1 MGKRSQADATSSPL
15 DKIVQAV
22 PDAIINKPYDEP
34 TKHWLYREAGPYE
47 MSGRR
52 PASYYYTTRRT
63 GDAQTDL
70 YQALEGSDD
79 LPLVNKLRED
89 VRRWREVD
97 YRGASEVTKDLL
109 RHWANPDRPRR
120 MFFCQREAAETMIY
134 LLELRIPGRSTR
146 TGFRNFD
153 CADEDL
159 KLMLAGEKPKW
170 DMADSSIFPKLLD
183 QPQDPAMLGLCR
195 LGCKMATGSG
205 KTLVMSMLMAWA
217 FCNRGRNP
225 SSTEFPNGVL
235 IVAPNLT
242 VRNRLQVLKPE
253 EPENYFDLF
262 DIVPSRYR
270 EYMNSGKVLITNWHV
285 FGRKSENSEGGDT
298 YRVVQKGEEDSK
310 AFTLDRLGELARR
323 LPILVLNDEGHHCWR
338 PKVIDAVSGDD
349 PLLDKKGFE
358 KEVEEARVWL
368 DGLDRINNSG
378 LAGADGTVARRCVLA
393 AIDMSATPFFLGGS
407 GHPEGSPFPWLVS
420 DFGLVDAIESG
431 IVKIPRLPVLEEGG
445 TGKKDDVGRPD
456 PKYFALWQHIVANTK
471 ASDKVGKANYKP
483 EAIYRESEG
492 ALKTIF
498 SQWKQRFQQYRDA
511 APTQQTIPPAMII
524 VCHDT
529 DTAQLFYERISG
541 QRIEGEKKDAID
553 VYGTSEIAPELQ
565 NQDGVKR
572 TLLITSAMLATLQSD
587 DGSSKDEKVADAR
600 RIVDTI
606 GKPNQPGE
614 HIRCVVSV
622 SMLTEGWDANN
633 VTQILGIRAFK
644 SQLLCEQVVGR
655 GLRRRSYTV
664 NDAGFLEAEYC
675 DVYGIPFS
683 LIPFKGR
690 EKDAD
695 EPNDKPKN
703 SIKVVPGREDLEIRI
718 PRVES
723 FVYQLSTS
731 VIRCDVGKLEVFR
744 VEGEP
749 SAVLVE
755 AVRGYKDDPSS
766 APVAGGGEYEK
777 QDRSAYYESVHEQAI
792 YFRIAHAVMSD
803 LLEGADTP
811 AEAKEAARLAA
822 KHQLFPQIFKI
833 VQDYVSKQAQFAV
846 GVHRKDIGL
855 RKNVDRLV
863 KILRDGIT
871 PDATSAESPLMPV
884 LNSMRKFMS
893 TKDGEE
899 ETVRP
904 ILPVTKCQL
913 NAVAFRTSPE
923 KEAAEF
929 FDSSPLVEAFT
940 ANTRGLGFR
949 VFYDYGDQQH
959 AYEPDYIVRLKGGQV
974 VIVEIKGEGGIRWD
988 PNQVTAK
995 NAAAKKWCAAV
1006 SNAKKFGEWS
1016 FEICHYV
1023 PGAAW
1028 QLRLRAALSKYTDFV
1043 PASIP
1048 FREVTPSEGE
1058 GYKTCVPVTSL
1069 RMAAGMFLRGQ
1080 EDESRGLFDHERW
1093 ATYDGAPRFV
1103 EGMFIAQIKG
1113 KSMEPLIPAESWCLF
1128 RPASAGT
1135 RNGKIVLV
1143 QHNRIADSSYTG
1155 GYTVKRYKSERV
1167 IDEDGNLTHIK
1178 ITLEPINP
1186 GFEPLEHVASEDD
1199 EFRVIAEFVEVV
1211 GASH

>member
-1 MGKRSQADATSSPL
+1 MSKRAQSSDLGTPME
-15 DKIVQAV
+15 KIIQAV
-22 PDAIINKPYDEP
+22 PDAIINRPYEEP
-34 TKHWLYREAGPYE
+34 TKHWRYPENGVPFE
-47 MSGRR
+47 MGARR

-63 GDAQTDL
+63 GDAQMDL
-70 YQALEGSDD
+70 LSAMEGSDD
-79 LPLVNKLRED
+79 LPLVNRLRED
-89 VRRWREVD
+89 VKRWREQG

-109 RHWANPDRPRR
+109 RHWANPERSRR
-120 MFFCQREAAETMIY
+120 IFFCQLEAAETMIY
-134 LLELRIPGRSTR
+134 LLELRIPGRSSK
-146 TGFRNFD
+146 TGFKNFD
-153 CADEDL
+153 CSDEDL
-159 KLMLAGEKPKW
+159 QLMLTGNKPKW
-170 DMADSSIFPKLLD
+170 SMADSSIFPKLLD
-183 QPQDPAMLGLCR
+183 QPADASMIGLRR

-205 KTLVMSMLMAWA
+205 KTIVMSMLIAWTC
-217 FCNRGRNP
+217 CNRGRNP
-225 SSTEFPNGVL
+225 SSTEFPNGIL

-242 VRNRLQVLKPE
+242 VKNRLQVLKPE
-253 EPENYFDLF
+253 EAGNYYELF

-270 EYMNSGKVLITNWHV
+270 EYMNSGRVFITNWHV
-285 FGRKSENSEGGDT
+285 FASKSENQEGGET

-323 LPILVLNDEGHHCWR
+323 LPILVFNDEGHHCWR
-338 PKVIDAVSGDD
+338 PKVEDAVTADD
-349 PLLDKKGFE
+349 EILDKKGFE
-358 KEVEEARVWL
+358 KEQIEARVWL

-378 LAGADGTVARRCVLA
+378 LLGAVGNTNRPCVLA
-393 AIDMSATPFFLGGS
+393 TIDMSATPFYLGGS

-431 IVKIPRLPVLEEGG
+431 LVKIPRIPVLEEGG
-445 TGKKDDVGRPD
+445 AGSKDDAGRPD

-471 ASDKVGKANYKP
+471 PSDKVGKANYKP
-483 EAIYRESEG
+483 ESIYREAEG

-498 SQWKQRFQQYRDA
+498 SQWKKRFQQYRDA

-541 QRIEGEKKDAID
+541 QKVEGEGKEA
-553 VYGTSEIAPELQ
+553 VEVFGTSEIAPELQ
-565 NQDGVKR
+565 NEKGVQR
-572 TLLITSAMLATLQSD
+572 TLIITSAMLATLQSD
-587 DGSSKDEKVADAR
+587 DGSSKDEKVAEAR

-606 GKPNQPGE
+606 GKANQPGE

-664 NDAGFLEAEYC
+664 NDKGFFEAEYC

-690 EKDAD
+690 PKDTDAPD
-695 EPNDKPKN
+695 DKPKN
-703 SIKVVPGREDLEIRI
+703 SIKIVPGREALEIRI
-718 PRVES
+718 PKVENY
-723 FVYQLSTS
+723 VYQLSSGT
-731 VIRCDVGKLEVFR
+731 IRCDIEKLEVFR

-755 AVRGYKDDPSS
+755 AVRGYKDVPEGS
-766 APVAGGGEYEK
+766 PVAGGGEYEK

-811 AEAKEAARLAA
+811 TEAKQAAQLAA

-833 VQDYVSKQAQFAV
+833 VQDYILKRAQFAPNIN
-846 GVHRKDIGL
+846 RKDIGL

-863 KILRDGIT
+863 KILRDGIV
-871 PDATSAESPLMPV
+871 PDATTSESPLMPV
-884 LNSMRKFMS
+884 LNSMRRFIS

-899 ETVRP
+899 DTVRP
-904 ILPVTKCQL
+904 IIPVTKCQL
-913 NAVAFRTSPE
+913 NAVAFRSGPE
-923 KEAAEF
+923 REAAEF
-929 FDSSPLVEAFT
+929 FDDSQLVECFT

-949 VFYDYGDQQH
+949 LFYDYGDQQH
-959 AYEPDYIVRLKGGQV
+959 SYEPDYIVRVKGGQM
-974 VIVEIKGEGGIRWD
+974 VIVEVKGEGGVIWD
-988 PNQVTAK
+988 PNRVIAK

-1006 SNAKKFGEWS
+1006 SNAKKFGQWN
-1016 FEICHYV
+1016 FEICHHV
-1023 PGAAW
+1023 PGIVW
-1028 QLRLRAALSKYTDFV
+1028 QQRLNLALAKYTDFV
-1043 PASIP
+1043 PASLP
-1048 FREVTPSEGE
+1048 FRDVVPREGE
-1058 GYKTCVPVTSL
+1058 GYKTCVPVTNL

-1080 EDESRGLFDHERW
+1080 EDDARGLFDHEHW
-1093 ATYDGAPRFV
+1093 ATYEGAPQFS

-1113 KSMEPLIPAESWCLF
+1113 KSMEPQIPDQSWCLF

-1135 RNGKIVLV
+1135 RNGKIMLV
-1143 QHNRIADSSYTG
+1143 QHSRIYDSSYTG

-1167 IDEDGNLTHIK
+1167 CDEEGNQLHVK
-1178 ITLEPINP
+1178 VALEPFNSE
-1186 GFEPLEHVASEDD
+1186 FETIELIAGEED
-1199 EFRVIAEFVEVV
+1199 EFRLIAEFVEVIK
-1211 GASH
+1211 G